1 MFVHIVYNAR
11 MAQAT
16 QGSGEFHLSR
26 KIAAAELL
34 LGAIEVAVCAL
45 PLVLCARNLPDP
57 WLWAKVLVPVLLAA
71 WSASLFRL
79 VDLLRSLSEQ
89 LAILQR
95 GEKARAL
102 NTDGARRALAFA
114 PRESA
119 LVHFVLWT
127 GLALVLAAAFFRS
140 GGRDPLQAAALAT
153 LGVVSAAGVAA
164 VRLLV
169 LDRILGAVRPM
180 LMPQLQAVHAFARH
194 YRGWFACVAL
204 ATLGLSHAL
213 LALMAYGPLGLL
225 GLARAAFPLWAVLV

>member
-1 MFVHIVYNAR
+1 QAAAKDFGQRIVRRLAEGVGLGQIPALDGADHAVLEHLGLGQHVPQRVDALADDSQPGDRPQQEERQDHPLVVDQIGNGFPGHGCDPKRARRKSLCPVFVHIVYNAR

-26 KIAAAELL
+26 KISAAELL
-34 LGAIEVAVCAL
+34 LGEIEVAVCAL
-45 PLVLCARNLPDP
+45 SLVLCARNLPDP

-119 LVHFVLWT
+119 LVH
-127 GLALVLAAAFFRS
+127 
-140 GGRDPLQAAALAT
+140 
-153 LGVVSAAGVAA
+153 
-164 VRLLV
+164 
-169 LDRILGAVRPM
+169 
-180 LMPQLQAVHAFARH
+180 
-194 YRGWFACVAL
+194 
-204 ATLGLSHAL
+204 
-213 LALMAYGPLGLL
+213 
-225 GLARAAFPLWAVLV
+225 